1 MARARAR
8 ARARV
13 QARVRVRV
21 GVGLA
26 RGRLRSDGG
35 GELLRLLLLRLL
47 QLHDAAVPLADH
59 LLELRDGR
67 VSGGEVV
74 LQLAAFLLEPDV
86 LLEGGRGGV

>member
-1 MARARAR
+1 MG
-8 ARARV
+8 
-13 QARVRVRV
+13 V

-26 RGRLRSDGG
+26 RGRLLRSDGG

-47 QLHDAAVPLADH
+47 QLDDATVPLADH
-59 LLELRDGR
+59 LLELRDGG

-86 LLEGGRGGV
+86 LLEGGRGGGVEIEVRVRG